1 MEVSYQIFIIFRNL
15 IMLARRNKFYSQKP
29 PMFCHSSWGEV
40 RHTWLVGTTGD
51 SIAKQCSIVM
61 VYSVKKMNFF
71 TVWITFQSQCTGFGN
86 WGIDDSI
93 IIKWGVFWKILLD
106 LLKFSFK
113 LFGWEKSHLFLR
125 GQPQLESSLPWCEF
139 CI

>member
-1 MEVSYQIFIIFRNL
+1 MQVIWLACKVTVGGELSNLYHISQFNHVSTKEQIE
-15 IMLARRNKFYSQKP
+15 YSQKP
-29 PMFCHSSWGEV
+29 PMFCHTSWGEV
-40 RHTWLVGTTGD
+40 RHTWLAGTTGD

-86 WGIDDSI
+86 WGIDDII

-113 LFGWEKSHLFLR
+113 LFGWEKSHRF
-125 GQPQLESSLPWCEF
+125 F
-139 CI
+139 